1 MFDLKD
7 IYQNIFDTISHTQY
21 SSQIFHDSVV
31 VAPLTVY
38 GRGSYALSSVKE
50 VTGTEE
56 YLKKAERGG
65 QCQNKET
72 ILECR
77 ERQFQQG
84 VTQCGCVPFNL
95 RNFAAKVGD
104 LTYNMTVEGVS

>member
-1 MFDLKD
+1 MWYILTHIPTHNQLGKIDLTKKL
-7 IYQNIFDTISHTQY
+7 IFDTPY
-21 SSQIFHDSVV
+21 
-31 VAPLTVY
+31 
-38 GRGSYALSSVKE
+38 SSVKE

-84 VTQCGCVPFNL
+84 VTRCGCVPFNL

-104 LTYNMTVEGVS
+104 LTYNMTLKGVS